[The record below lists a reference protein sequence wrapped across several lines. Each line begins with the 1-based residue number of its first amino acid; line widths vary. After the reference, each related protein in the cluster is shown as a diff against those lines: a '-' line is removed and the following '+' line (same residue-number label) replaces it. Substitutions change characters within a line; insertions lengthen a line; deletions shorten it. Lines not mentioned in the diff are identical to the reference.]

1 MKYLLD
7 TNVLLHLANRVTGF
21 RRIVKRIDRLDSPE
35 DVAISA
41 ITAHEVH
48 YQLLKAKVSKERLAA
63 LAYYLAQFK
72 ALPFN
77 AKAAREAAVVRVY
90 LEPAGRGIGYADS
103 LIAGHAKAL
112 DLVCVTDNVSEFD
125 RVPGLHVENWLRS

>member
-1 MKYLLD
+1 VKYLLD
-7 TNVLLHLANRVTGF
+7 SNVLLHLANRVTGF
-21 RRIVKRIDRLDSPE
+21 RRIVKRIDRLDAPE

-77 AKAAREAAVVRVY
+77 ARAAREAAAVRVY
-90 LEPAGRGIGYADS
+90 LESSGCGIGFADS

-125 RVPGLHVENWLRS
+125 RVPGLHVENWLRP

>member
-1 MKYLLD
+1 MF
-7 TNVLLHLANRVTGF
+7 TPSIHP
-21 RRIVKRIDRLDSPE
+21 LDS
-35 DVAISA
+35 VKS
-41 ITAHEVH
+41 
-48 YQLLKAKVSKERLAA
+48 QVSKERLAA
-63 LAYYLAQFK
+63 LAYYLGQFK

-77 AKAAREAAVVRVY
+77 ARAAREAAAVRVH